1 VKRWI
6 NYLRG
11 TVTLRVQG
19 LFPERLINLCAQ
31 NRVEF
36 WALEWLDE
44 HTVRFTTRWETLNR
58 LEQLAQRVDCQV
70 EQETS
75 RGLPDFLLRFRTRYA
90 FLIGLTIALCAVGWL
105 SRFVLTVEVTGN
117 QQVPTTVILS
127 QLRQLGV
134 RPGVYGPSIDRRQVA
149 QEAVLALEDL
159 AWMGINLH
167 GTRLEVIVR
176 ERIQA
181 PERVEEGIYSDVVS
195 EADGIIRRV
204 EAEWGDALVEEGDIV
219 AAGDTLISG
228 LVTLEPPLY
237 SELPNRYYQ
246 THARGRV
253 WARTWRTLTAQI
265 PMYAEVKTQTGEK
278 KTVWALELLGWRVEI
293 FGNSS
298 ISTGFYDKITRIH
311 PATLPGGTALPFAL
325 VREEYRAFQLE
336 ERELDREA
344 ACALLEERLLDRLTD
359 LVGEDGSV
367 QSTQASVREQ
377 NGMLQVTVVAECR
390 EEIGTEVPGRQE
402 LPKREEWS
410 SS

>member
-195 EADGIIRRV
+195 EADGIILQV
-204 EAEWGDALVEEGDIV
+204 EAQWGDALVEEGDIV